1 MNICRMTI
9 GGVFTVVWGV
19 AIGILAADERDA
31 VTNPLRMAN
40 RNPPAAA
47 VNPRPQPDL
56 WRNPASLRP
65 SDTLP
70 DPGRDRGSRV
80 ETASATPRGADAGRP
95 STDQP
100 QRTLIQRIR
109 ERRLAQLEKQAER
122 LRQLSAGGNPPAPS
136 RRGSANPNGPVNPDV
151 QIDLGTPVDS
161 PRNAPANPS
170 PDDAP
175 QPLLEPSAIGPPSI
189 PRPAAGT
196 PSPELNPPQRAPVE
210 VNIELPDDVQ
220 PPQPQPPAQARAHS
234 WWSSPR

>member
-1 MNICRMTI
+1 MNIRRMTI
-9 GGVFTVVWGV
+9 GGVFTVVGGV
-19 AIGILAADERDA
+19 AIATLAADERGA
-31 VTNPLRMAN
+31 VINPLRVAN
-40 RNPPAAA
+40 RNPPAA

-70 DPGRDRGSRV
+70 DSRP
-80 ETASATPRGADAGRP
+80 ERESHAAAATSTPRGPDAGRP

-122 LRQLSAGGNPPAPS
+122 LRQLSAGENSSAPS
-136 RRGSANPNGPVNPDV
+136 RRGSANPNGLENPDV

-161 PRNAPANPS
+161 PRSSSANPL

-175 QPLLEPSAIGPPSI
+175 QPLLGPSAVGPPSN
-189 PRPAAGT
+189 PRSAAGT

-220 PPQPQPPAQARAHS
+220 PPQPQPPAQARAHN
-234 WWSSPR
+234 WWSTR